1 MSSELTHN
9 SLLITHNYKKMYL
22 EIVSPE
28 ASLVSGNVES
38 VTAPGIEGEFQ
49 MLNGHAAIVSM
60 LGKGKV
66 KFKGNA
72 DIAESHKDSFLQE
85 DGNWVLLINSGTVE
99 MKDNKVIVL
108 ID

>member
-1 MSSELTHN
+1 
-9 SLLITHNYKKMYL
+9 MYL

-38 VTAPGIEGEFQ
+38 VTVPGIEGEFQ
-49 MLNGHAAIVSM
+49 MLNNHAAIVSI
-60 LGKGKV
+60 LGKGPV

-72 DIAESHKDSFLQE
+72 TIAEGQEANFTQE
-85 DGNWVLLINSGTVE
+85 DGNWVMYINSGTVE

-108 ID
+108 VD